1 MKVSTKGRYGVRA
14 MLELAKLDSNT
25 PMSARSISEEQDI
38 PVPYLEKI
46 LFLLN
51 KAGLVRSIKGPGG
64 GYLLA
69 KSSKKISIGD
79 IVRVLEGPIAL
90 VECLE
95 PSKKCDRIE
104 NCVAMILWKRLSNR
118 IEQTLNEISLHDLVI
133 EESNLKIAGRVRR
146 ATRMR

>member
-25 PMSARSISEEQDI
+25 PMSARRISEKQGI
-38 PVPYLEKI
+38 SIPYLEKI
-46 LFLLN
+46 LFILN

-64 GYLLA
+64 GYLLT
-69 KSSKKISIGD
+69 KSSREISIGD

-90 VECLE
+90 ANCLE

-104 NCVAMILWKRLSNR
+104 NCVATILWRRLSND
-118 IEQTLNEISLHDLVI
+118 IEQALNEVSLHDLLV
-133 EESNLKIAGRVRR
+133 EAKI
-146 ATRMR
+146 

>member
-14 MLELAKLDSNT
+14 MLELARLDSNA
-25 PMSARSISEEQDI
+25 PMNARSISEEQGI
-38 PVPYLEKI
+38 PIPYLEKI

-95 PSKKCDRIE
+95 PSKGCDRIE
-104 NCVAMILWKRLSNR
+104 KCVAMILWKKLSNGL
-118 IEQTLNEISLHDLVI
+118 EQTLDEVSLYDLLI
-133 EESNLKIAGRVRR
+133 EEKNLKIAGR
-146 ATRMR
+146 AP

>member
-25 PMSARSISEEQDI
+25 PMSARSISEKQGI
-38 PVPYLEKI
+38 PIPYLEKI
-46 LFLLN
+46 LFILN

-69 KSSKKISIGD
+69 KSPKEISIGD

-90 VECLE
+90 ADCLK

-104 NCVAMILWKRLSNR
+104 NCVAMILWKRLSNG
-118 IEQTLNEISLHDLVI
+118 IEQTLNEVSLHDLLV
-133 EESNLKIAGRVRR
+133 EERNLK
-146 ATRMR
+146 